1 MRNAFYF
8 HCKCKHF
15 FITHKTFRKKSYKF
29 SENVC
34 NVKKYRQTSELAW
47 RYLS

>member
-1 MRNAFYF
+1 MRFIFTANVSI
-8 HCKCKHF
+8 F

-34 NVKKYRQTSELAW
+34 NVKKYRQASELAW

>member
-1 MRNAFYF
+1 MRFIFTANVSI
-8 HCKCKHF
+8 F
-15 FITHKTFRKKSYKF
+15 FIPHKTFRKKNYKF